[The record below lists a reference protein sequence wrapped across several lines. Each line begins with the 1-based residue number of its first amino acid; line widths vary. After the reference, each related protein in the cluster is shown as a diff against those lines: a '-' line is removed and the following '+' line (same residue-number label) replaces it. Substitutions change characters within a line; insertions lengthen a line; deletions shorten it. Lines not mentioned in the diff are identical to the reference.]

1 MIHDSALMA
10 LMALTHIFCLA
21 VMTERKYSI
30 KITLLAY
37 GLFFAFFVGW
47 TQLVSAWL
55 GPMSPYAIP
64 NMFSIT
70 ILAAF
75 LLFLLTSSD
84 AFCKK
89 LFLFISYSNLFCI
102 FCCFAA
108 IINDA
113 LFSSL
118 TEEGA
123 QYVRSIIR
131 TFLYIPAVLV
141 YLKYFRP
148 YIRMVPAKKKRTWYS
163 ISLVSMLLLV
173 IFASCVVRIQP
184 HATYTGQSILL
195 FIILVLIYFSVL
207 WIIFGT
213 IQHMNYEAK
222 TELIG
227 KNIEYLQGQLA
238 IAEENEMAAKTIR
251 HDFRHHNQNIA
262 ALLQKGEVQEALSY
276 VKQYDASLDAGK
288 PKEFC
293 PHATVN
299 AILSSF
305 YSRAQKDGVLVSM
318 SADTPKASFI
328 DDIDYVAI
336 LSNLL
341 ENALNGCKE
350 CGSPGEIRMD
360 IRAVADKLVI
370 VCSNPCKPG
379 LVLENGIPKQRG
391 TGIDSVILAV
401 RKYNGDIRYE
411 LEGETL
417 LVCVI
422 LNPSQGKCT
431 KSRPG
436 SQVMLRPLA

>member
-123 QYVRSIIR
+123 QYVRNIIR

-148 YIRMVPAKKKRTWYS
+148 YVRMVPAKKKRTWYS

-293 PHATVN
+293 PHPTVN

-401 RKYNGDIRYE
+401 R
-411 LEGETL
+411 
-417 LVCVI
+417 
-422 LNPSQGKCT
+422 
-431 KSRPG
+431 
-436 SQVMLRPLA
+436 

>member
-123 QYVRSIIR
+123 QYVRNIIR

-195 FIILVLIYFSVL
+195 FIILVLILS
-207 WIIFGT
+207 
-213 IQHMNYEAK
+213 
-222 TELIG
+222 LIH
-227 KNIEYLQGQLA
+227 I
-238 IAEENEMAAKTIR
+238 
-251 HDFRHHNQNIA
+251 
-262 ALLQKGEVQEALSY
+262 
-276 VKQYDASLDAGK
+276 
-288 PKEFC
+288 
-293 PHATVN
+293 
-299 AILSSF
+299 
-305 YSRAQKDGVLVSM
+305 
-318 SADTPKASFI
+318 
-328 DDIDYVAI
+328 
-336 LSNLL
+336 
-341 ENALNGCKE
+341 
-350 CGSPGEIRMD
+350 
-360 IRAVADKLVI
+360 
-370 VCSNPCKPG
+370 
-379 LVLENGIPKQRG
+379 
-391 TGIDSVILAV
+391 
-401 RKYNGDIRYE
+401 
-411 LEGETL
+411 
-417 LVCVI
+417 
-422 LNPSQGKCT
+422 
-431 KSRPG
+431 
-436 SQVMLRPLA
+436 